1 MTTQTAEQARED
13 AGKKAAQAEAPKWPE
28 QIFQKLREANI
39 SQMVYVP
46 DAGHAKLIELCH
58 QANDIKTTVLT
69 TEEEGIGVLAGAW
82 LGGERGVLLMQ
93 SSGVGNCINTLS
105 LAKVCGFPLVLIVT
119 MRGQWGETNPWQV
132 PMGQITADSLRLAGA
147 IVYEI
152 NEPDMAGP
160 AVEAAGRIAFN
171 GGTTVAVLLSQ
182 RMLGTK
188 LFKD

>member
-1 MTTQTAEQARED
+1 MTTQTAEQAREGV
-13 AGKKAAQAEAPKWPE
+13 GKKAAQAEAPKWPE

-69 TEEEGIGVLAGAW
+69 TEEEGIGVLAGA
-82 LGGERGVLLMQ
+82 
-93 SSGVGNCINTLS
+93 
-105 LAKVCGFPLVLIVT
+105 
-119 MRGQWGETNPWQV
+119 
-132 PMGQITADSLRLAGA
+132 

>member
-1 MTTQTAEQARED
+1 
-13 AGKKAAQAEAPKWPE
+13 
-28 QIFQKLREANI
+28 
-39 SQMVYVP
+39 MVYVP

-58 QANDIKTTVLT
+58 RANDIKTTVLT
-69 TEEEGIGVLAGAW
+69 TEEEGIGRPRRRLARWRTRRAADA
-82 LGGERGVLLMQ
+82 EQRP
-93 SSGVGNCINTLS
+93 SAIASTRLS

-132 PMGQITADSLRLAGA
+132 ADGA
-147 IVYEI
+147 DHCRQPASRRRHRYEI

-171 GGTTVAVLLSQ
+171 GGTNRCRAAVRNACSAP
-182 RMLGTK
+182 K

>member
-1 MTTQTAEQARED
+1 MTTQTAEQAREG

-58 QANDIKTTVLT
+58 HANDIKTTVLT

-93 SSGVGNCINTLS
+93 SCRAAVATHARHQTVQG
-105 LAKVCGFPLVLIVT
+105 
-119 MRGQWGETNPWQV
+119 
-132 PMGQITADSLRLAGA
+132 LR
-147 IVYEI
+147 
-152 NEPDMAGP
+152 
-160 AVEAAGRIAFN
+160 
-171 GGTTVAVLLSQ
+171 
-182 RMLGTK
+182 
-188 LFKD
+188 